1 MAYLGV
7 FFFLGLEDYDE
18 RLMTMKDLIRTLPPT
33 NYLLLKRIIEHLE
46 RVTDYEE
53 INHMYAT
60 NLAIVFGPT
69 LLRPGGSSATSFATS
84 MKNLGHQQSIVRNMI
99 LQYHWLFDVEDEE
112 VEEEGVQEGAGQGVN
127 EEDDEQL
134 EELDVE
140 EDDDE
145 QEEGEEEEE
154 GEEGEFPEILD
165 DSDED
170 DNVNDNDNRDKYQG
184 HHQVEETIHAFMS
197 APIRTDTF
205 SSAAASGN
213 RDQATKNQRRKTI
226 VFK

>member
-1 MAYLGV
+1 
-7 FFFLGLEDYDE
+7 
-18 RLMTMKDLIRTLPPT
+18 MTMKDLIRTLPPA

-112 VEEEGVQEGAGQGVN
+112 GEGDGQQGEGEGEAEEEGQP
-127 EEDDEQL
+127 

-140 EDDDE
+140 EDD
-145 QEEGEEEEE
+145 EEEE
-154 GEEGEFPEILD
+154 EEGEFPEILD

-170 DNVNDNDNRDKYQG
+170 DNGEQSEDHGQQ
-184 HHQVEETIHAFMS
+184 QVEESIYAFMS
-197 APIRTDTF
+197 APPPPATAETI
-205 SSAAASGN
+205 SSAAMPLVG
-213 RDQATKNQRRKTI
+213 RGQATKDQRRKTI